1 LARIARYRVLI
12 YSKNG
17 LVDINEIASKLGVN
31 SSTVRKYLKLLEKEG
46 LVEKIETNTY
56 RLTPRGLNYIEFIKK
71 LSIKKE
77 APPYVVT
84 DPVRGDP
91 LQLKISSYEQLYTII
106 EYELVPREV
115 IDEHIRRGFLAI
127 WVKDGIGD
135 QFLYEL
141 LTTGK
146 ITSSSELKKYL
157 EGTISLVKEVE
168 FISKEERT
176 K

>member
-84 DPVRGDP
+84 DPVR
-91 LQLKISSYEQLYTII
+91 
-106 EYELVPREV
+106 
-115 IDEHIRRGFLAI
+115 
-127 WVKDGIGD
+127 
-135 QFLYEL
+135 
-141 LTTGK
+141 
-146 ITSSSELKKYL
+146 
-157 EGTISLVKEVE
+157 
-168 FISKEERT
+168 
-176 K
+176 